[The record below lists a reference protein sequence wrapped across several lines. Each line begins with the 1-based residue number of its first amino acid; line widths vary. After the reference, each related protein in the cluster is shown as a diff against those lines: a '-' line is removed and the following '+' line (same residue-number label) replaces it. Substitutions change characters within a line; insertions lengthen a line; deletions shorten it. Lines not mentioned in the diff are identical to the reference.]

1 MKNILW
7 SIFWLSVFSVGARGT
22 PYKPENEYGLYYPCE
37 STPDLYAEDGLPAWR
52 PLILAHRGASGMYPE
67 HTALA
72 YKNAAIQGADVI
84 ECDLAITKD
93 HKFIC
98 SHEPWLS
105 WTTNIADHFPARNK
119 TYNMD
124 DDDPNVDWNDKGNIS
139 DWFSFDF
146 TLAELKTLKKIQP
159 NEFRDPKYDGQ
170 ERVVTLEELVDITRE
185 YGEKQKRTIGIYPEL
200 KHSHAVNKILAER
213 GDAKK
218 FEDYAL
224 EELNR
229 LGYNSSTDPCYLQ
242 AFEMSSL
249 EYVKNKTDLKLVFL
263 LEQNITG
270 NTAVWER
277 LDTIGL
283 AGMGIDKG
291 NLVTPGCADDSGRG
305 NYECGTTD
313 FIQEV
318 KTHGLK
324 VHAFTFRN
332 EWMKLY
338 WDHGQ
343 DPYSQLEEFHK
354 LGLDGYFSDFPL
366 TIRRFLHYKGELCG
380 GLASSTNPLS
390 AKTIIFLI
398 ISFVTLHCL

>member
-7 SIFWLSVFSVGARGT
+7 NIFLLSVFSVGVRGT
-22 PYKPENEYGLYYPCE
+22 PYKPENDGPYYPCE

-72 YKNAAIQGADVI
+72 YREAAKQGADVI

-93 HKFIC
+93 LKFIC

-105 WTTNIADHFPARNK
+105 WTTNIADLFPARNK

-159 NEFRDPKYDGQ
+159 NEFRDPKYDGK

-200 KHSHAVNKILAER
+200 KHSHAVNKILANR
-213 GDAKK
+213 DDPKK

-380 GLASSTNPLS
+380 SLASSTNPLS